1 MDSSHGFIDKIIHAS
16 FKQKAIVMMLVAL
29 AFVFGIS
36 AYEQMPR
43 NVYPDITIPVFTIVA
58 ENEAM
63 APEEIEMMITRPME
77 SAMNGLP
84 GVRRI
89 RSQTTQGLS
98 SVVVE
103 FDIESEFWRARQFVT
118 ERMSQVAAQL
128 PSGTEPPALS
138 SATTRLAEVYELAIE
153 GDLPPTEI
161 REIAEWQVRYNLLT
175 VPGVAEV
182 LNMGGSMRQYRVTID
197 PNKLRSYRV
206 RLADVEEAVKS
217 GNENSAGGFISTGP
231 TEYTV
236 RGIGRFDSLDDI
248 RDTVVAERQG
258 TPLYLKDVAD
268 VREGTAIRRG
278 IAGKNGKETVVALV
292 IKQPNADTVQV
303 VEGIEKAIDDM
314 RSTLPKGVSLVP
326 HYDQT
331 HLIKHSLSSVTRAI
345 LVGAVLVIIVLLV
358 FLGHFRSTL
367 IVAASLPLSVVVAGI
382 LMRQFGIGL
391 NTMSLGGLAIAVGI
405 MVDASIIM
413 VENIYHRFHKS
424 RGNLD
429 DSQAKERIAHKAAI
443 EVGRPIAFAT
453 FIIIAVF
460 LPLFLMGG
468 IEGLLFRP
476 LAVTVGAAMLVALA
490 LSLTFTPVLA
500 TRFLHPKEGEE
511 AEGEVRFVK
520 WIKRGY
526 IPALEYALN
535 HRWMVIAIA
544 FGLLIPTALGLLAVG
559 RDFMPKLDEGSWF
572 ISVATPAETSLEEN
586 SRITQ
591 QIEQTLLSDPN
602 IAETVRRSGRSER
615 AIGCVLPVNTSE
627 ILVNLKPKNELTK
640 PADQLLAEMRD
651 KLEHIPG
658 AAVAFTQPLQNK
670 IDESMEGTPAPL
682 QVKLFGPDIR
692 VLAEKGKEVQEIM
705 RRTPG
710 VADVKMDQSSGI
722 PQLRIQ
728 VDRQAAARYGVSVGE
743 ISEIV
748 RLAVGGEELTQVWKN
763 QRSYGVFVR
772 FPDEMRSDIES
783 IKNLMVDTPS
793 GGQVPLAQVAS
804 VTLSEGP
811 NVIWREAMNRRFSV
825 DASIQGRD
833 LGSVVTDIKAGLKNV
848 KFPADY
854 YVVFGGQFQ
863 NQQRAMKSLL
873 LASAIALAIVFMLLF
888 VALRSASQASII
900 LATVPSA
907 FIGGVASLLITGE
920 SLNVSSAVGFIALFG
935 IAVQN
940 SLVLLTQTGD
950 FIAEGHTKE
959 QAIRL
964 ASVQRL
970 RPKLMTASCAAL
982 GLLPIL
988 LSGGV
993 GAEIEKP
1000 LAIVMVGGLVT
1011 STLFTLL
1018 VLPAVYLAMEHT
1030 KTHVRK
1036 RLDRM
1041 TGGNGRRKSEAAATP
1056 LSQNWE
1062 RERG

>member
-1 MDSSHGFIDKIIHAS
+1 MESSHGSFIDRVIHTS
-16 FKQKAIVMMLVAL
+16 FKQKAIVIMLVGLAL
-29 AFVFGIS
+29 VFGIS
-36 AYEQMPR
+36 AYQQMPR
-43 NVYPDITIPVFTIVA
+43 NVYPDITIPVFTIVI

-103 FDIESEFWRARQFVT
+103 FDIETEFWQARQFVT

-128 PSGTEPPALS
+128 PQGTEPPTLS

-153 GDLPPTEI
+153 GNLPLTEM

-182 LNMGGSMRQYRVTID
+182 LNMGGRMRQYRVTID
-197 PNKLRSYRV
+197 PDKLRSYSV
-206 RLADVEEAVKS
+206 KLADVEEAVKS
-217 GNENSAGGFISTGP
+217 GNENAAGGFISTGP

-248 RDTVVAERQG
+248 KDTVVAERNDV
-258 TPLYLKDVAD
+258 PLFLRDVAD
-268 VREGTAIRRG
+268 ITEGVAIRRG
-278 IAGKNGKETVVALV
+278 IASKNGKETVVALV
-292 IKQPNADTVQV
+292 IKQPNADTVKV
-303 VEGIEKAIDDM
+303 VEGIEHAIEDM
-314 RSTLPKGVSLVP
+314 RTTLPKGVRLVP
-326 HYDQT
+326 YYDQT
-331 HLIKHSLSSVTRAI
+331 HLIMNSLSSVTRAI
-345 LVGAVLVIIVLLV
+345 LVGAVLVILVLLV
-358 FLGHFRSTL
+358 FLGNFRSTL
-367 IVAASLPLSVVVAGI
+367 IVAASLPLSVIIAGI
-382 LMRQFGIGL
+382 LMRQFGVGL

-413 VENIYHRFHKS
+413 VENIFHRFHKS
-424 RGNLD
+424 RGNIGD
-429 DSQAKERIAHKAAI
+429 PQAKEHVAHKAAI

-453 FIIIAVF
+453 LIIVAVF

-476 LAVTVGAAMLVALA
+476 LAITVAAAMIVALL
-490 LSLTFTPVLA
+490 LSLSFTPILA
-500 TRFLHPKEGEE
+500 TRFLHPKDDDES
-511 AEGEVRFVK
+511 EGEVKFVS

-526 IPALEYALN
+526 VPALEYALH
-535 HRWMVIAIA
+535 HRWVVIGIA
-544 FGLLIPTALGLLAVG
+544 FGLLIPTAIGLMAVG
-559 RDFMPKLDEGSWF
+559 KDFMPKLDEGAWF
-572 ISVATPAETSLEEN
+572 VSTVTPPETSLEEN
-586 SRITQ
+586 SRICR
-591 QIEQTLLSDPN
+591 QIECLLASNPN
-602 IAETVRRSGRSER
+602 ISSVVRRNGRSER
-615 AIGCVLPVNTSE
+615 AIGCVLPVNSGE
-627 ILVNLKPKNELTK
+627 MFVNLKPKNQLTK
-640 PADQLLAEMRD
+640 PSEEIMADVREQIER
-651 KLEHIPG
+651 IPG
-658 AAVAFTQPLQNK
+658 VAVAFTQPLQNK

-682 QVKLFGPDIR
+682 QVKLFGPDIQ
-692 VLAEKGKEVQEIM
+692 VLTQKGKQIEEVM
-705 RRTPG
+705 RATPG
-710 VADVKMDQSSGI
+710 VADVKMDQAAGI
-722 PQLRIQ
+722 PQLQIEI
-728 VDRQAAARYGVSVGE
+728 DRKAAARYGVSVGQ

-748 RLAVGGEELTQVWKN
+748 RLAVGGEELTQLWKN

-772 FPDEMRSDIES
+772 FPDWMRGDPES
-783 IKNLMVDTPS
+783 IANLMVDTPS
-793 GGQVPLAQVAS
+793 GFQIPLSQVAK

-811 NVIWREAMNRRFSV
+811 NVIWREAMNRRFSI
-825 DASIQGRD
+825 DASIHGRD
-833 LGSVVTDIKAGLKNV
+833 LGSVVSDIKKGLKKV
-848 KFPADY
+848 ELPQDY
-854 YVVFGGQFQ
+854 FVVFGGQFQ

-873 LASAIALAIVFMLLF
+873 LATIVALAVVFMLLF
-888 VALRSASQASII
+888 LALKSASHAGII

-907 FIGGVASLLITGE
+907 FIGGVASLLLTGE

-950 FIAEGHTKE
+950 FITEGHTKG

-1018 VLPAVYLAMEHT
+1018 VLPAVYLALEHAKDT
-1030 KTHVRK
+1030 IRHSYQPNAPR
-1036 RLDRM
+1036 
-1041 TGGNGRRKSEAAATP
+1041 
-1056 LSQNWE
+1056 
-1062 RERG
+1062 